1 MRPIERIRRIC
12 GFWLLLLLPAAIMAQ
27 GYDYTI
33 DFEDEDGFCYKKA
46 YAYGGREGVLD
57 MKGRVILPVRFKS
70 IISLCGGFITKL
82 KESSSEGFY
91 TRTGKCVIPHER
103 DYDDLYSYDNSL
115 LGYLF
120 VVKKGEYMGICDGK
134 GNEIIK
140 PDKYTYIAYT
150 DLYCPSLENGEK
162 YPFFRVATNEKHGI
176 CDVAGNEI
184 IPPICPLIPELT
196 QEKNRWKYYAKV
208 GKLCYIDA
216 QREPSD
222 YNPFKENRVDSEE
235 FYADFGGEEAPNSLI
250 PLPTAPSSEE
260 RLAETDT
267 EEDKSVEELVAEAK
281 ALTKTLNDLTAQAQ
295 GTSGSSDAG
304 KTRTVAV
311 PDEGSS
317 STSDVMISEEEKENI
332 RRKIRRQSME
342 EVEESLRRKDYIDAY
357 NRSVTIVK
365 DPDFYP
371 KDAEEQCELA
381 TLFNEVK
388 IGISSDM
395 MVASAGLDFNRYMAL
410 SVVYMDIDGWQKKL
424 LVSAISQGSQKAV
437 LMLQLVNAANGG
449 NSAAPNEPIDFN
461 KDYKP
466 SLIQVEEVC
475 DYCHGTGTVRTQ
487 SVTNYGGNAGQF
499 TDEICP
505 SCGGTG
511 KIKRLRNN
519 PDL

>member
-1 MRPIERIRRIC
+1 MAQEDYTVDEEDLDGFRWKTLLNPKDSKCGALDAEGRMILPRIFYTITSDPGTYC
-12 GFWLLLLLPAAIMAQ
+12 GF
-27 GYDYTI
+27 YTQLA
-33 DFEDEDGFCYKKA
+33 DRSK
-46 YAYGGREGVLD
+46 
-57 MKGRVILPVRFKS
+57 
-70 IISLCGGFITKL
+70 
-82 KESSSEGFY
+82 GFY
-91 TRTGKCVIPHER
+91 TRAGKCVIPHER
-103 DYDDLYSYDNSL
+103 GYDMIMLYHHINTV
-115 LGYLF
+115 GYF
-120 VVKKGEYMGICDGK
+120 FFVKKNGYKGVCDGMGK
-134 GNEIIK
+134 EIIK
-140 PDKYTYIAYT
+140 PDKYTFISFPIRGN
-150 DLYCPSLENGEK
+150 DKQHIFFPVQK
-162 YPFFRVATNEKHGI
+162 YGKHGI
-176 CDVAGNEI
+176 CDVVGNEI
-184 IPPICPLIPELT
+184 IPAIYPEKLELT
-196 QEKNRWKYYAKV
+196 QDENRWAYHTEE
-208 GKLCYIDA
+208 GKLCYVDA
-216 QREPSD
+216 QREPSA
-222 YNPFKENRVDSEE
+222 YNPFEENRVDIEK
-235 FYADFGGEEAPNSLI
+235 FYAACNGKDE
-250 PLPTAPSSEE
+250 
-260 RLAETDT
+260 
-267 EEDKSVEELVAEAK
+267 SVEELVAEAK

>member
-12 GFWLLLLLPAAIMAQ
+12 GLWLLLLLPAAIMAQ
-27 GYDYTI
+27 GHVYSYDDKDVI
-33 DFEDEDGFCYKKA
+33 DGFRWTRVWTDERKYGVRDKK
-46 YAYGGREGVLD
+46 GREVLPMEFD
-57 MKGRVILPVRFKS
+57 FITYDSRFH
-70 IISLCGGFITKL
+70 GFITKL
-82 KESSSEGFY
+82 NVNSSEGFY
-91 TRTGKCVIPHER
+91 TRTGKCVIPHVR
-103 DYDDLYSYDNSL
+103 GYDDIYIREDDKI
-115 LGYLF
+115 GYYF
-120 VVKKGEYMGICDGK
+120 EVEKDGYVGICDGK

-140 PDKYTYIAYT
+140 PDKYTGVNSFLPG
-150 DLYCPSLENGEK
+150 DKEH
-162 YPFFRVATNEKHGI
+162 PFFCVELNGKYGV
-176 CDVAGNEI
+176 CDAVGNEVV
-184 IPPICPLIPELT
+184 PPIYPGWLYDSGED
-196 QEKNRWKYYAKV
+196 RWWYLDGYERV
-208 GKLCYIDA
+208 DVDA
-216 QREPSD
+216 VRKSSD
-222 YNPFKENRVDSEE
+222 YNPFKENRVNKLK

-250 PLPTAPSSEE
+250 PLPTAPPAEE

-487 SVTNYGGNAGQF
+487 SVPNYGGNAGQF